1 MIVPVRTDE
10 RRFRALAGLDLGLGM
25 GLELEPV
32 LDADIT
38 AARQRPRAAKRRIRG
53 LINDGCG
60 PSMGVRW
67 STISANRVFADEK
80 GGRPNP
86 QMVEVVVGV
95 AEAKPEA
102 EAVTVVVTVTVGVMT
117 KSYSGLIYSRIG

>member
-1 MIVPVRTDE
+1 MIVPGRTDE
-10 RRFRALAGLDLGLGM
+10 RRFRTLAGLDLGLGL

-32 LDADIT
+32 LDADIA

-67 STISANRVFADEK
+67 STMSVSRVFADEK
-80 GGRPNP
+80 AGNP
-86 QMVEVVVGV
+86 SPEIVEVVVGV
-95 AEAKPEA
+95 AEAEAEA

-117 KSYSGLIYSRIG
+117 KSYSGLTYSRIG